1 MINNCKQTFIMVVMT
16 IIMIVR
22 DYMSTNLH
30 EEKVSVVTLHVQTT
44 KEMKKRGRKGSW
56 CWQT

>member
-1 MINNCKQTFIMVVMT
+1 MVVMT

-22 DYMSTNLH
+22 DYMSTNQH
-30 EEKVSVVTLHVQTT
+30 EEKVGVVTLHVQTM
-44 KEMKKRGRKGSW
+44 KEKKKKGRKGSW

>member
-1 MINNCKQTFIMVVMT
+1 MVVMT

-22 DYMSTNLH
+22 DYISTNQH
-30 EEKVSVVTLHVQTT
+30 EEKVGVVTLHVQTT
-44 KEMKKRGRKGSW
+44 KEMKKKGRKGSW